1 LAHLALLF
9 SRHNGKF
16 IIHSNIKNLL
26 LVGKDSVLKLP
37 GSEGVVGC
45 GRL

>member
-1 LAHLALLF
+1 
-9 SRHNGKF
+9 
-16 IIHSNIKNLL
+16 
-26 LVGKDSVLKLP
+26 LVGKDRGLKLR

>member
-1 LAHLALLF
+1 
-9 SRHNGKF
+9 
-16 IIHSNIKNLL
+16 L
-26 LVGKDSVLKLP
+26 LVGKDRGLKLP

>member
-1 LAHLALLF
+1 
-9 SRHNGKF
+9 
-16 IIHSNIKNLL
+16 
-26 LVGKDSVLKLP
+26 LVGKDRELKLP

>member
-1 LAHLALLF
+1 
-9 SRHNGKF
+9 
-16 IIHSNIKNLL
+16 
-26 LVGKDSVLKLP
+26 LVGKDRGLKLP